1 MLVKIKIMIDTLR
14 ETKVNFLATEVAVF
28 DLSLTLVGSYYVA
41 KKLGVENALIWSPLL
56 GIAGGYFFHKLFEV
70 ETPLTTKIDS
80 FIAPSTPVQPHST
93 LVPVIEKPP
102 KTEPEPKLPEP
113 QSPKP
118 IEIVLPPT
126 TGGVIPSFGLTLPN
140 QTPSGWGM
148 RGGMPSPDFGG
159 RPYWVD
165 LAEQLGIETESVVP
179 AIGEFL
185 MGLL

>member
-1 MLVKIKIMIDTLR
+1 MIDTLR
-14 ETKVNFLATEVAVF
+14 ETKINFLATEVAVF
-28 DLSLTLVGSYYVA
+28 DLSLTVVGTYYVA
-41 KKLGVENALIWSPLL
+41 KKLGMENALIWSPLL

-80 FIAPSTPVQPHST
+80 LITPSTPVQVQPPST

-102 KTEPEPKLPEP
+102 ESEPEPKSSVP
-113 QSPKP
+113 QPPKP

-126 TGGVIPSFGLTLPN
+126 TGGVIPSFGLTQPN
-140 QTPSGWGM
+140 QKPSNGVSGWGM
-148 RGGMPSPDFGG
+148 KGGMPSADLVG

-165 LAEQLGIETESVVP
+165 LAEQLGIETESVLP